1 MQYGNTVQHWR
12 VGIEYGITWQSDTQ
26 ADVTCKTY
34 FCSIAWGYDTAA
46 IGTATVNGQSASTP
60 SASGSRKTA
69 YSPSG
74 GTVNQLFITKTV
86 RVNKKASG
94 FNVPVSGVMQLVG
107 GYHNGTSSTSGNV
120 WVPAI
125 NYKAPAAPT
134 GLAVER
140 VSDTSHKLTWQ
151 NVVVDNLHP
160 VSGNIVKRLM
170 DDGATA
176 TTLYNSRA
184 TTNYDDGSTEAGHKY
199 TYTVYSTGAGGT
211 SGASSAVTV
220 YTSPLAPSINA
231 TKDTLSSVMLTIT
244 KAPAYVNSYECQVT
258 TDAGKTWVDK
268 TLTPSGKGL
277 SDTTPPAGT
286 IKYRVRAV
294 VSGIAGAW
302 GESNTIV
309 TICPPFAPSLG
320 ALHSAYATGSSVAI
334 TWTPNHP
341 DGTAQSAA
349 QVDVVKDGASLI
361 HDIAGAT
368 ASYTIADAAN
378 GAYQV
383 RVRTK
388 GQHADWGEWSA
399 YTSFTVATAPT
410 LIVNTPAKNGVIKM
424 LPLNITWTASDAT
437 GITEQ
442 SVTVAK
448 TDGTVLYS
456 GAPGKDSRSLS
467 LGPDVGFTNNTSYVL
482 TITVSAGSTLSVT
495 ANVPFSSSW
504 QTPDAPTVDIE
515 YTDGMAAT
523 IQVTAADT
531 TPKAVRFDIVRI
543 APDGMRLTIGTDLTS
558 GQQAID
564 RLPPLN
570 VEYKYEVTAYAET
583 DALTKLDVPA
593 TAKMDGVAFN
603 FGPDAATAWVGK
615 LNPSYSRDIEHSVT
629 TYHMLNGSDMPTAWP
644 TGETDVSE
652 NYSFS
657 IDAED
662 FARIDSLAR
671 RYYECWVRDA
681 YGKRSFGVINF
692 STSRES
698 AGWWKL
704 TAKLTVC
711 AWEEPVN
718 G

>member
-1 MQYGNTVQHWR
+1 MQYGNTVQHWH

-34 FCSIAWGYDTAA
+34 FCSIAWGYETGA
-46 IGTATVNGQSASTP
+46 IGTATVNGESAS
-60 SASGSRKTA
+60 SGRINA
-69 YSPSG
+69 YSPRG
-74 GTVNQLFITKTV
+74 GTVNQLFATKTV
-86 RVNKKASG
+86 RVNKSASG

-107 GYHNGTSSTSGNV
+107 GYHNGTSSTSANV

-151 NVVVDNLHP
+151 NVVSDSLHP

-170 DDGATA
+170 DDGTTA
-176 TTLYNSRA
+176 TTLYDSRA

-220 YTSPLAPSINA
+220 YTSPLAPSISA
-231 TKDTLSSVMLTIT
+231 AKDTISSVMLTIT
-244 KAPAYVNSYECQVT
+244 KAPAYVDSYECQVT
-258 TDAGKTWVDK
+258 ADAGKTWTDK
-268 TLTPSGKGL
+268 TLIASGKNL
-277 SDTTPPAGT
+277 RDTTPPAGT

-294 VSGIAGAW
+294 VGGIAGAW

-320 ALHSAYATGSSVAI
+320 ALKSAYATGSNVVIA
-334 TWTPNHP
+334 WTRNHL

-361 HDIAGAT
+361 HNISGT
-368 ASYTIADAAN
+368 ASSYTIANTAN

-388 GQHADWGEWSA
+388 GKHADWGEWSSYA
-399 YTSFTVATAPT
+399 SFTVTTAPS
-410 LIVNTPAKNGVIKM
+410 LSVYTPAKNGVIKM
-424 LPLNITWTASDAT
+424 LPLDIAWTASDKT
-437 GITEQ
+437 GITAQ
-442 SVTVAK
+442 SITIAK
-448 TDGTVLYS
+448 ADGTVLYS
-456 GAPGKDSRSLS
+456 GAPDKDSRRLS
-467 LGPDVGFTNNTSYVL
+467 LDSDVGFTNNTNYVL
-482 TITVSAGSTLSVT
+482 TLTVSAGSTLSAT
-495 ANVPFSSSW
+495 ATVPFSSSW
-504 QTPDAPTVDIE
+504 QTPDAPIVDIE

-523 IQVTAADT
+523 IQVTAANT

-543 APDGMRLTIGTDLTS
+543 APDGTRLTIGKDLTS
-558 GQQAID
+558 GQQSID

-583 DALTKLDVPA
+583 DALLKLNVP
-593 TAKMDGVAFN
+593 TITKMDGVAFN
-603 FGPDAATAWVGK
+603 FGPDAATAWIGK
-615 LNPSYSRDIEHSVT
+615 LNPSHSRDIEHNVT
-629 TYHMLNGSDMPTAWP
+629 TYHLLNGSDMPTAWP
-644 TGETDVSE
+644 TGETDISE
-652 NYSFS
+652 SYSFS
-657 IDAED
+657 IDSGD
-662 FARIDSLAR
+662 FARIDALAR

-681 YGKRSFGVINF
+681 YGNRSFGVVNF

-698 AGWWKL
+698 VGWWKL
-704 TAKLTVC
+704 SAKLTVC